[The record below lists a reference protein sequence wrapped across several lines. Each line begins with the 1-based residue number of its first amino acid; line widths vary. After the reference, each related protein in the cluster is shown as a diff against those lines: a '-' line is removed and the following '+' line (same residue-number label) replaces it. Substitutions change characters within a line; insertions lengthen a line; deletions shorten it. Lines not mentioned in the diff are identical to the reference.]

1 MTKDLPKKILEHIYT
16 SQISEITEHHIY
28 KKLSKAIK
36 EEDNS
41 KTLKRIAEEEM
52 GHHNFWADITNK
64 KAEPNKWKIFKY
76 YWMARIFGITFGLK
90 LMEKGEE
97 QAQSNYEEIAKYIP
111 EARKIID
118 DENNHENLLINILN
132 EERLSYIGSIVLGL
146 NDAIVELTGTLAGL
160 TFALQN
166 TQIIGVA
173 GLITG
178 IAASFSMGASEYLSQ
193 RTEKTTP
200 SVVKAAIY
208 TAIAYLITVT
218 MLILPFLIL
227 ENPYT
232 CLSVTLAVAI
242 FVILLF
248 NLYVSI
254 AKEVNFKRRFT
265 EMAILS
271 LSVAFISFVVGYVI
285 RITFNIDL

>member
-1 MTKDLPKKILEHIYT
+1 MTGDLPKKIRDHIF
-16 SQISEITEHHIY
+16 SAQASEITEYHIY
-28 KKLSKAIK
+28 NKLAKAIK
-36 EEDNS
+36 KEDNAR
-41 KTLKRIAEEEM
+41 TLKRIANEELR
-52 GHHNFWADITNK
+52 HHDFWAGITRR

-111 EARKIID
+111 EAKRIID

-132 EERLSYIGSIVLGL
+132 EERLSYVGSIVLGL

-166 TQIIGVA
+166 TKIIGVA

-200 SVVKAAIY
+200 SIVKAAIY

-218 MLILPFLIL
+218 MLILPFLTL
-227 ENPYT
+227 ENPYV

-271 LSVAFISFVVGYVI
+271 LSVAFISFAVGYAI
-285 RITFNIDL
+285 RIIFKIDI